1 MNFWMK
7 DINYVFSEGPLTKG
21 YYYKTQRILYS
32 KDSITYYKNFE
43 DLMRIISILIYKR
56 NFNYPILLRYVLFL
70 ILSHA
75 NI

>member
-1 MNFWMK
+1 MNFRMK
-7 DINYVFSEGPLTKG
+7 DINYVFSEGPLTEE

-43 DLMRIISILIYKR
+43 DLIRIISILTYKR
-56 NFNYPILLRYVLFL
+56 NFNYSIHLSYVLL
-70 ILSHA
+70 LKLSHA

>member
-1 MNFWMK
+1 MMFWMK

-43 DLMRIISILIYKR
+43 DLMRIISILVYKR
-56 NFNYPILLRYVLFL
+56 NFNYSIHLLHVLLL